1 MSSAA
6 IRQVIDHTTE
16 AESKAQL
23 QVVARG
29 PQPQAEQ
36 GLGLSDAVRKATD
49 DQPLLMIVAAG
60 AIAAVAALTLIG
72 SVVVWLALRQ
82 YGVLVF

>member
-6 IRQVIDHTTE
+6 IRQVIE
-16 AESKAQL
+16 EPKESKPQL

-29 PQPQAEQ
+29 PQPQVEQ
-36 GLGLSDAVRKATD
+36 GLGLSEAVRKVTD
-49 DQPLLMIVAAG
+49 DQPLVMVFVAG
-60 AIAAVAALTLIG
+60 AIAAVAALTFIV
-72 SVVVWLALRQ
+72 SIVMWLALRQ